1 MFIFYVY
8 LLPSSLGSIP
18 VAVVFSRLFFLP
30 ATLPSYPGLG
40 RTQIGLPFLV
50 PAAGFLGAH
59 EAETAIQISAVAG
72 V

>member
-1 MFIFYVY
+1 MSIYYLVPWVLYPLLSFSVVYSFYQ
-8 LLPSSLGSIP
+8 
-18 VAVVFSRLFFLP
+18 LF
-30 ATLPSYPGLG
+30 TLPSYPGLG